1 MFVMMKQIAFI
12 ILLALSVC
20 LFCQQLFAQS
30 KKENY
35 QTFRASIVAG
45 ANAAQI
51 DGDDLAGFNKLG
63 IRAGAEVGVRWHR
76 LFESSVGMY
85 YSQKGSASELSAG
98 GTDLLA
104 RFTLN
109 YVQIPLMVTYDDD
122 GLQFGAGFSY
132 SRLINSKIII
142 LGELDEARSDSYS
155 KNDFSFVAK
164 GGYFIKD
171 RIGFHLGFERSLGNI
186 LKSDVE
192 REVNRLIF
200 FTASYRI

>member
-1 MFVMMKQIAFI
+1 MFVMMKHLTLLLVFLSC
-12 ILLALSVC
+12 ILSTS
-20 LFCQQLFAQS
+20 LFAQS
-30 KKENY
+30 KKENQ
-35 QTFRASIVAG
+35 QTFRATIIAG

-63 IRAGAEVGVRWHR
+63 IRAGAQVSVRWHR
-76 LFESSVGMY
+76 LFESSVGML
-85 YSQKGSASELSAG
+85 YSQKGSASELSAS

-104 RFTLN
+104 RFSLN
-109 YVQIPLMVTYDDD
+109 YVQIPLMVTYDDE

-142 LGELDEARSDSYS
+142 QGILDEARSDSYS
-155 KNDFSFVAK
+155 KNDFSFVAQ

-192 REVNRLIF
+192 REVNRLVYL
-200 FTASYRI
+200 TASYRI